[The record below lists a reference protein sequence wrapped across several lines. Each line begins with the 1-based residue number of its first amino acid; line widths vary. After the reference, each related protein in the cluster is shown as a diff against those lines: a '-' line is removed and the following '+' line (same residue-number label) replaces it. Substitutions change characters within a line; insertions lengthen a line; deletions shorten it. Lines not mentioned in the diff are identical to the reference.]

1 MTERATAVEATAVQA
16 TILQVLPKLDT
27 GGAERVAIEIAEGLT
42 TAGHRALLACDGGVL
57 TQAALRAGAEILV
70 LPLDTKSPLAIR
82 RNAGRLAA
90 LIKAQKVDIVHA
102 HSRAPA
108 WSAYWAARRTGKK
121 FVTTYHGTYSENAP
135 FKRRY
140 NAIMAAGDRVVAVSE
155 FIAERI
161 RARHP
166 DIGDKLVVIPGGVDP
181 KKFDPAS
188 VLGDRAV
195 RLAQNWRLPLGAP
208 TILLPGRLTGR
219 KGQINA
225 ISALARL
232 RHKDAVL
239 MLVGSDQGRERYTKS
254 LIAHAAALGVAD
266 RLRLAGHVEDMP
278 AAMMLAD
285 IVLNASTT
293 PEAFGRT
300 IVEAQAMARVVI
312 AADHGGA
319 RETIRDF
326 ETGFLFPP
334 GDDAALAAA
343 IDQVLDMPPEA
354 RIAFGR
360 HARAVVS
367 QDYSVASM
375 QAAMLDVYAGLQP

>member
-1 MTERATAVEATAVQA
+1 MTYWTDVDLHARPE
-16 TILQVLPKLDT
+16 LL
-27 GGAERVAIEIAEGLT
+27 
-42 TAGHRALLACDGGVL
+42 AGHRALITCDGGVL

-82 RNAGRLAA
+82 RNAGRLAK
-90 LIKAQKVDIVHA
+90 LIKAQNVDIVHA

-121 FVTTYHGTYSENAP
+121 FVTTYHGTYSENLP

-140 NAIMAAGDRVVAVSE
+140 NAIMAAGDCVVAVSA

-166 DIGDKLVVIPGGVDP
+166 DIGEKLHIIPGGVDP

-208 TILLPGRLTGR
+208 TIMLPGRLTGW
-219 KGQINA
+219 KGQMNA
-225 ISALARL
+225 ISALAQL

-254 LIAHAAALGVAD
+254 LIDHAAALGVAD
-266 RLRLAGHVEDMP
+266 R
-278 AAMMLAD
+278 
-285 IVLNASTT
+285 
-293 PEAFGRT
+293 
-300 IVEAQAMARVVI
+300 
-312 AADHGGA
+312 
-319 RETIRDF
+319 
-326 ETGFLFPP
+326 
-334 GDDAALAAA
+334 
-343 IDQVLDMPPEA
+343 
-354 RIAFGR
+354 RI
-360 HARAVVS
+360 S
-367 QDYSVASM
+367 S
-375 QAAMLDVYAGLQP
+375 